1 MYLNPT
7 QLPQHLRQDYNSV
20 ANAYKKLLD
29 DVKEYQ
35 TSLLPR
41 YVSIPQWCF
50 ENEIEMSYTEMKELA
65 ELAREESL
73 RNGKPIKTGST
84 PIGTLYCFYEDVIF
98 SAFEDMTE
106 PEDD

>member
-7 QLPQHLRQDYNSV
+7 QIPQHLRQDYNSV

-41 YVSIPQWCF
+41 YVSIPKYF
-50 ENEIEMSYTEMKELA
+50 EELGLTASYQ
-65 ELAREESL
+65 
-73 RNGKPIKTGST
+73 
-84 PIGTLYCFYEDVIF
+84 
-98 SAFEDMTE
+98 DMLKLG
-106 PEDD
+106 